1 MVNYQLGKI
10 YKIIC
15 RITGEV
21 YVGSTCEKTLA
32 RRLVA
37 HRSACSRFL
46 EKQQGS
52 KFSSFQIIQRGDYY
66 IELLENCPCNNND
79 ELRKKE
85 REWYDKIECIN
96 ICRPLRFHDDLLED
110 SRRYRE
116 GRTPEQLQK
125 YMEYMLKYR
134 EEHKEE
140 HYKWYDKYYEENK
153 EKVKEQAK
161 KYREENNEHVKELK
175 RANYHKNKKQPTE
188 EEIEAKRLLQIEKTK
203 YMRQILKEKREK
215 IRRDN
220 PNYEEEKKIRQRELH
235 TINNRNYRRRIA
247 EAKKQSVT
255 VDTV

>member
-10 YKIIC
+10 YKIVC

-66 IELLENCPCNNND
+66 IELIENCPCDNSD

-85 REWYDKIECIN
+85 REWYDSIICIN
-96 ICRPLRFHDDLLED
+96 DKRPYL
-110 SRRYRE
+110 Y
-116 GRTPEQLQK
+116 
-125 YMEYMLKYR
+125 
-134 EEHKEE
+134 KEE
-140 HYKWYDKYYEENK
+140 MRAERLIYDEVNK
-153 EKVKEQAK
+153 EIIKEKQR
-161 KYREENNEHVKELK
+161 KYKAEHREHINKYKL
-175 RANYHKNKKQPTE
+175 ANYHKNKKQPTE
-188 EEIEAKRLLQIEKTK
+188 EEIEAKRLLQIEKIK
-203 YMRQILKEKREK
+203 YMSQILKEKREQ

-255 VDTV
+255 VDTI